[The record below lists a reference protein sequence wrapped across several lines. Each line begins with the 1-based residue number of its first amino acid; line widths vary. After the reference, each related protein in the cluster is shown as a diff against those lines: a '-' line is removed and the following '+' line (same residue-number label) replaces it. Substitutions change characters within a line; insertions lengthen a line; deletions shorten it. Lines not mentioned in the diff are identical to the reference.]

1 MVCWNR
7 AKLRSFTVRIYPKSP
22 AARLRLDQHFPS
34 ALYYAGREPIWRA
47 VRYSCVNRPFCA
59 CQSRWPTALG
69 AAAFGGAATLFI
81 ARNFFPSEKK
91 IHHEIIADYVVG
103 DDVFVR
109 TMGNLLGPPL
119 LKGNKVTALENGD
132 QIFPGLLEAIRSAQ
146 RTITFENFL
155 FREGEVSDAFAEAL
169 AERARAGV
177 KVHFLQD
184 ALGCDCVHG
193 RAMKLVRQAG
203 VQLEIFR
210 FINVAMNFRTHRKLL
225 VIDGRTGYL
234 GGTGIAD
241 DWKGDG
247 RTHGRWRDSH
257 YCLEGPAVAQMQQA
271 FMDNWLETRAELLH
285 GDEYFPKLEPAGEDM
300 CQVFKSSAGEG
311 SDSARL
317 MLLVSI
323 AAARR
328 HIRIANAYF
337 IPDRLCMQTLLD
349 ALRRGVKVEIIT
361 PGPDI
366 DAQTVRAVGKTR
378 WRRLLEAGARFYE
391 YEPARFHCKY
401 LLVDDCWASV
411 GSANLDNRSLSLNE
425 EANLNVL
432 DEEFVAA
439 HTRVFEED
447 KSYSREITLDD
458 WRERSWSEKIR
469 GRVGSLLASQ
479 M

>member
-1 MVCWNR
+1 VKNFFCRPCPPQW
-7 AKLRSFTVRIYPKSP
+7 PK
-22 AARLRLDQHFPS
+22 
-34 ALYYAGREPIWRA
+34 
-47 VRYSCVNRPFCA
+47 V
-59 CQSRWPTALG
+59 LG
-69 AAAFGGAATLFI
+69 AAAVGGAATLFL

-91 IHHEIIADYVVG
+91 IHHEIITNYAVG

-109 TMGNLLGPPL
+109 MMGNMFGPPL

-132 QIFPGLLEAIRSAQ
+132 QIFPALLEAIRSAQ

-155 FREGEVSDAFAEAL
+155 FREGEVSDAFAGAL

-184 ALGCDCVHG
+184 ALGCDCLHG
-193 RAMKLVRQAG
+193 RAMNLIRQAG

-210 FINVAMNFRTHRKLL
+210 FSKMAINFRTHRKLL
-225 VIDGRTGYL
+225 IIDGKTGYL

-257 YCLEGPAVAQMQQA
+257 YRLEGPAVAQMQQA

-311 SDSARL
+311 SDSGRL

-337 IPDRLCMQTLLD
+337 IPDRLCVQTLLD
-349 ALRRGVKVEIIT
+349 ALRRGVKIEIIT

-366 DAQTVRAVGKTR
+366 DAHTVRAVGKTR

-391 YEPARFHCKY
+391 YQPARFHCKY

-432 DEEFVAA
+432 DEKFVAA
-439 HTRVFEED
+439 HTRIFEND

-458 WRERSWSEKIR
+458 WRRRPLDEKIR
-469 GRVGSLLASQ
+469 GRIGSVLASQ